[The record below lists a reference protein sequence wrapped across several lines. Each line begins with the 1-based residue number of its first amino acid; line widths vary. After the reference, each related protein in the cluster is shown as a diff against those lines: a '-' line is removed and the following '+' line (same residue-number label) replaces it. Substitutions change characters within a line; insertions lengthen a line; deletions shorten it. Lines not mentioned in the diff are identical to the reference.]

1 MSFPRV
7 TLAAGDFYF
16 FRMAFNWS
24 SRIDQYPH
32 GPAEWHTVGLH
43 RLFREGRTG
52 IAMVTKPRPEWSGCG
67 LFWGCLGLGLAWGLV
82 GCGVRNSTVR
92 LSSGRPDSF
101 YHRLGEKITQV
112 SQAEVGLNME
122 GLPSSGSTQNLA
134 RLQAHQVDFAL
145 TQLDVAVAAMEKR
158 QVKAVAVLSQEPIHV
173 ITTTSSGVRELGD
186 LQNRQ
191 VGIGPPGGG
200 PNYTAKVIFANQNI
214 QVQADESPLDQA
226 LAKLTK
232 NQLAAVVYVGS
243 VGGNLTLR
251 QWFKTQPTLKL
262 IAMPPSLINY
272 LSIREPD
279 AYFPTQILQGSYSA
293 NPPIP
298 PKNVATFSTST
309 VLATRPDV
317 SDQVVGLVTWAILD
331 AAREFALFYPEL
343 QTGDATR
350 LLQQGLFY
358 VHPAASDVYKIGDPR
373 SAWVRYWENNN
384 DLQAGVMILALS
396 SLVGVV
402 LQYWRYQRSQK
413 VMAITTKRIAE
424 LKQLLP
430 DYPDQALQGIEE
442 LNQEQR
448 LMFIDGKINAEAYD
462 QAQHRTQR
470 FSEQCQVLIQEKRN
484 QAILKTLLLVDDWQ
498 ATLQTMPEEALTKL
512 KELRLSY
519 RQMLIENQVNI
530 QDYIELMELT
540 LMSLTTFAPTYVSEY
555 PLMEPLTHLEG
566 GSRPSQTPSEV
577 MNEDR

>member
-1 MSFPRV
+1 MVRQDWHWEGLG
-7 TLAAGDFYF
+7 LAG
-16 FRMAFNWS
+16 
-24 SRIDQYPH
+24 
-32 GPAEWHTVGLH
+32 
-43 RLFREGRTG
+43 
-52 IAMVTKPRPEWSGCG
+52 
-67 LFWGCLGLGLAWGLV
+67 GCLGLGLAWGLV
-82 GCGVRNSTVR
+82 GCGAGNSTVR

-101 YHRLGEKITQV
+101 YHQLGEKITQV
-112 SQAEVGLNME
+112 TQAEVGLNLE
-122 GLPSSGSTQNLA
+122 GLPSSGSTQNLT

-158 QVKAVAVLSQEPIHV
+158 QIKAVAVLSQEPIHV
-173 ITTTSSGVRELGD
+173 ITTTTSGVRKLAD

-200 PNYTAKVIFANQNI
+200 PSYTAKVIFANQNI

-226 LAKLTK
+226 LDKLTK

-251 QWFKTQPTLKL
+251 QWFKTQANLKL
-262 IAMPPSLINY
+262 ISMPPSLINY

-279 AYFPTQILQGSYSA
+279 AYFPTRILQGSYSA

-298 PKNVATFSTST
+298 PEDIATFSTST
-309 VLATRPDV
+309 VLATRADV

-331 AAREFALFYPEL
+331 SAREFALFYPEL

-358 VHPAASDVYKIGDPR
+358 VHPAASDVYKSGDPR

-384 DLQAGVMILALS
+384 DLQAGVMILVLS
-396 SLVGVV
+396 SVVGIV

-413 VMAITTKRIAE
+413 VMAITTKRITE

-462 QAQHRTQR
+462 QAQHRAQR

-498 ATLQTMPEEALTKL
+498 ATLQTRPEEALTKL
-512 KELRLSY
+512 KDLRLSY

-566 GSRPSQTPSEV
+566 DSRPSQTPSAV